1 MLVRWYNTDG
11 VIMIDQ
17 LHIIQTDVL
26 LDGRRPRE
34 GAIELIRFF
43 HEENIPYLILSE
55 LSGRNRA
62 QLADLFENCGFPR
75 IYDHRFYTSAMAAVD
90 WLMAYEPE
98 RRTVEYL
105 GGSAIRSA
113 IEVSGLRLSHLDA
126 GALFLGLDR
135 NLTYDDYSEALQT
148 LLGGAIL
155 LSTDSRRTIRLEG
168 REVIGNG
175 SIAKMFEYAAG
186 IRAAEFGHGA
196 VNGLRMALRY
206 LRLEPEDVLMVGN
219 DFEKDIRPAVEL
231 HMPSVYVTEGGS
243 LDNLDISEECHPDF
257 IVGDLLGLTR

>member
-17 LHIIQTDVL
+17 LHILQTDVL

-62 QLADLFENCGFPR
+62 QLADLFESCGFPR

-148 LLGGAIL
+148 LLRGTAD
-155 LSTDSRRTIRLEG
+155 TSRRSDSSVHRQPPDDPAG
-168 REVIGNG
+168 RQG
-175 SIAKMFEYAAG
+175 SDRQRFDRENVRIC
-186 IRAAEFGHGA
+186 RRHQS
-196 VNGLRMALRY
+196 R
-206 LRLEPEDVLMVGN
+206 
-219 DFEKDIRPAVEL
+219 
-231 HMPSVYVTEGGS
+231 
-243 LDNLDISEECHPDF
+243 
-257 IVGDLLGLTR
+257 